1 MDSQTG
7 ILSYLT
13 PVSTPPYKFADGA
26 LSVGFSHLGQGSE
39 VAMQLPPG
47 GDQDFYTFG
56 PCTYA
61 PLPFTVFAPILQFRK
76 QEKTKALID
85 GGIKASFQWSIAT
98 FNTFWFACP
107 RPGSGYQVF
116 RQIGAVN
123 SLGDCVSGVW
133 LAALDYGGVSPAAG
147 VYL

>member
-13 PVSTPPYKFADGA
+13 PVSTPPYKFTDGA

-39 VAMQLPPG
+39 VAMQLPQG
-47 GDQDFYTFG
+47 FYTVG
-56 PCTYA
+56 PCTYT
-61 PLPFTVFAPILQFRK
+61 PLPSIVFTPILHCRK

-85 GGIKASFQWSIAT
+85 GVMKASFLWSGAA
-98 FNTFWFACP
+98 FNSFWFACP
-107 RPGSGYQVF
+107 RPGPGYQVF
-116 RQIGAVN
+116 MQVGAVN
-123 SLGDCVSGVW
+123 SLDDCVSGVW